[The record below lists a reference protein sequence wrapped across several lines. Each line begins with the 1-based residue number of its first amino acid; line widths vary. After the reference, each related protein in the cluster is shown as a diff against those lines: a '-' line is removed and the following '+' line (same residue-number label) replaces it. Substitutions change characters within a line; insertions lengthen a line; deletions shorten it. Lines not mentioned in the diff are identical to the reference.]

1 MSGAAPS
8 AKPKGSAG
16 KPVDGAGG
24 TPDGAKAA
32 DGGGGGGGGGS
43 GGGGEN
49 SINGKV
55 DEEGPVAMA
64 MAGVPDVGQGVP
76 SGKTFALKSGAIIQT
91 QIFTKNGK
99 TFIGFTAPMAIDG
112 DGPRSEE
119 VKKNE
124 ERGGIDATRQKD
136 TSLRYTPG
144 GESVNGRAVPFIV
157 VSQDLL
163 DKHTD
168 VKLGDYATITYGGK
182 TLYGI
187 IADVGPRLGEA
198 SPATARGVGID
209 PNPAS
214 GGLQSAL
221 VQYMIAPG
229 SGKNYPIIPRKGAQ
243 VQSNGSTV
251 FNGLV
256 R

>member
-24 TPDGAKAA
+24 APDGAKAVDGKGGGGTGG
-32 DGGGGGGGGGS
+32 DGGGGDK
-43 GGGGEN
+43 
-49 SINGKV
+49 SINGQV
-55 DEEGPVAMA
+55 DEEAPVAMA

-99 TFIGFTAPMAIDG
+99 TFVGFTAPMAIDG
-112 DGPRSEE
+112 DGPLSEE
-119 VKKNE
+119 DKKKE
-124 ERGGIDATRQKD
+124 PGIDRTRQKD

-163 DKHTD
+163 DKHND

-198 SPATARGVGID
+198 SPATARGVGIN

-214 GGLQSAL
+214 GGLESAQ
-221 VQYMIAPG
+221 VQYIIAPG